1 MFLSFILI
9 SSLSSASSQISFVEQ
24 PQDGQFY
31 CRDLITNEAVVPVSG
46 SIATPDVDELALVVF
61 KDGVYYQSDIES
73 LIYTNGQASF
83 DLTVTIVAGLHNY
96 NFYLYAQKSGIR
108 RQIMSARHIVCGDAF
123 IIDGQSNAVA
133 TYYHQEGLANES
145 QSNWIRSYGTASV
158 NASDVP
164 VDAEWHV
171 ADGIGAYSS
180 GCVGA
185 WALRCANRLM
195 DYLQMPIAVINGAVG
210 GTIIA
215 SHLRDNLD
223 PENLNTIYGRL
234 LYRANKSGLASK
246 ARAII
251 WHQGESDG
259 QGDPAIYLADWNIM
273 RSAWAEDYP
282 EANNVFIFQIR
293 NGCGVSGDL
302 DIRDLQRRLPDLYDD
317 ITAIPTTGIDEHD
330 GCHFFYQ
337 GYKTMGTWAAAAIA
351 RVLYDAPFPS
361 SGYPPRVASATFSSS
376 THDSVDLIFRDQSQ
390 TLFLDQN
397 IEGRFYL
404 VGGGAET
411 VSSATAT
418 LGKITLQLSGP
429 TLATHI
435 SFLGN
440 IGAGPWI
447 KNQFGVGAFTFKL
460 PILP

>member
-1 MFLSFILI
+1 
-9 SSLSSASSQISFVEQ
+9 
-24 PQDGQFY
+24 
-31 CRDLITNEAVVPVSG
+31 
-46 SIATPDVDELALVVF
+46 
-61 KDGVYYQSDIES
+61 
-73 LIYTNGQASF
+73 
-83 DLTVTIVAGLHNY
+83 
-96 NFYLYAQKSGIR
+96 
-108 RQIMSARHIVCGDAF
+108 
-123 IIDGQSNAVA
+123 
-133 TYYHQEGLANES
+133 ES

-158 NASDVP
+158 NAADVP

-302 DIRDLQRRLPDLYDD
+302 DIRDLQRRMPDLYDD

-361 SGYPPRVASATFSSS
+361 SGYPPRVASATFSSPA
-376 THDSVDLIFRDQSQ
+376 HDSIDLIFRDQSQ
-390 TLFLDQN
+390 ALFLDQN

-447 KNQFGVGAFTFKL
+447 KNQFGIGAFTFKL

>member
-1 MFLSFILI
+1 
-9 SSLSSASSQISFVEQ
+9 
-24 PQDGQFY
+24 
-31 CRDLITNEAVVPVSG
+31 
-46 SIATPDVDELALVVF
+46 
-61 KDGVYYQSDIES
+61 
-73 LIYTNGQASF
+73 
-83 DLTVTIVAGLHNY
+83 VTIVAGLHNY

-133 TYYHQEGLANES
+133 TDYHQEGLANES
-145 QSNWIRSYGTASV
+145 QSNWIRSYGTASL

-164 VDAEWHV
+164 IDAEWHV

-210 GTIIA
+210 GTLIA
-215 SHLRDNLD
+215 LHLRDDLD

-302 DIRDLQRRLPDLYDD
+302 DIRDLQRRMPDLYDD

-361 SGYPPRVASATFSSS
+361 SGYPPRVASATFSSP
-376 THDSVDLIFRDQSQ
+376 THDSIDLIFRDQSQ

-411 VSSATAT
+411 VSNATAT

-429 TLATHI
+429 TSATDI

-447 KNQFGVGAFTFKL
+447 KNQFGIGAFTFKL